1 MKVLLVCAAFPPYG
15 KGGGPVASHMIAHA
29 LAEHNDVA
37 VITVS
42 DRYEQWQDGKIRV
55 RSIGSPN
62 IYWNYWKP
70 HSVLAKILWHIL
82 ENFNP
87 RAFFRI
93 LKEIRREK
101 PDILATV
108 SVENVNVATWL
119 AARLFGIPTVHF
131 IQSYFLLCWRG
142 SMFKKRKNC
151 LDQCRFCKVVTI
163 GRKRLSACVDLV
175 AAEADATLKLHLDHG
190 YFKDA
195 ASFVAPGI
203 LAKPPA
209 IFHSDR
215 RPDEPL
221 RVGYIGILT
230 FNKGVHLIARAARKL
245 SSPDRINVIIA
256 GDGDANYRNELTV
269 EFRGIPTSFE
279 GWVVPAQFYG
289 KIDVLVV
296 PSLWREPF
304 GRVCIEAF
312 AAGVPVVASNIGG
325 LATVVKENRNGFL
338 FSPDNLDQLAT
349 ILESLIENR
358 DQLQL
363 LRTNCLV
370 DAALYQADQVG
381 PIIQEQFR
389 RLRAQKKPAAATEL
403 DAHIG

>member
-1 MKVLLVCAAFPPYG
+1 
-15 KGGGPVASHMIAHA
+15 
-29 LAEHNDVA
+29 
-37 VITVS
+37 
-42 DRYEQWQDGKIRV
+42 
-55 RSIGSPN
+55 
-62 IYWNYWKP
+62 
-70 HSVLAKILWHIL
+70 
-82 ENFNP
+82 
-87 RAFFRI
+87 
-93 LKEIRREK
+93 
-101 PDILATV
+101 LATV

-151 LDQCRFCKVVTI
+151 LDQCHFCKVVTI

-175 AAEADATLKLHLDHG
+175 AAEADATLKLHFDHG

-195 ASFVAPGI
+195 ASFVAPGM
-203 LAKPPA
+203 LAEPPA
-209 IFHSDR
+209 SFHSDR

-245 SSPDRINVIIA
+245 SSPDRINVVIA
-256 GDGDANYRNELTV
+256 GDGDANYRNELTA

-338 FSPDNLDQLAT
+338 FSPGNLDQLAT
-349 ILESLIENR
+349 ILDSLIENR

-381 PIIQEQFR
+381 PIIQEQLR